1 MINNFKDSK
10 EIDFIPKNEMA
21 RVAVERARRIVKEN
35 HDMVIKL
42 KEDFNIQAEKSDS
55 FSEAAYFSHEDSY
68 SFDLHKIK
76 SNHKVSDFFKE
87 VFGSF
92 L

>member
-1 MINNFKDSK
+1 MINNSNASK
-10 EIDFIPKNEMA
+10 EIDFLPKNETA

-35 HDMVIKL
+35 HNMVIKL
-42 KEDFNIQAEKSDS
+42 KEDSNIQTKEYDS
-55 FSEAAYFSHEDSY
+55 FSEAACFSHEDSH

-76 SNHKVSDFFKE
+76 STHKISDFFKE